1 LPTPTL
7 RLLALSVLLAGLV
20 TPGLA
25 QTVPASLPGAAA
37 AALDWPVAGDPAGA
51 ERQRARVE
59 AELRR
64 GEARAALALADAAVA
79 LHPQHA
85 PLQFLRGV
93 ALMDL
98 GRDDEALAHFQW
110 FAQTWPE
117 LPDPLNNIALLHA
130 RAGRLD
136 EALQALQQ
144 ALRADP
150 AHAAARINLGHV
162 HLALAVRA
170 WDTAAAAA
178 ALEPALAQ
186 RLRAARALLAAPGR

>member
-1 LPTPTL
+1 M
-7 RLLALSVLLAGLV
+7 
-20 TPGLA
+20 LA
-25 QTVPASLPGAAA
+25 QTVPGSLPAVTAPAWPAAGH
-37 AALDWPVAGDPAGA
+37 VADA
-51 ERQRARVE
+51 ERLRARIE
-59 AELRR
+59 DELRR
-64 GEARAALALADAAVA
+64 AEASSALALADQAVA

-98 GRDDEALAHFQW
+98 GQDDAALAHFQR

-136 EALQALQQ
+136 EALQALQE

-150 AHAAARINLGHV
+150 SHHAARVNLGFV
-162 HLALAVRA
+162 HLALAARA
-170 WDTAAAAA
+170 WETAAAAV
-178 ALEPALAQ
+178 ALEPAMAQ
-186 RLRAARALLAAPGR
+186 RLQAVRALLSAPGR

>member
-1 LPTPTL
+1 MLLASLAMPEPTL
-7 RLLALSVLLAGLV
+7 
-20 TPGLA
+20 A
-25 QTVPASLPGAAA
+25 QAAPASLPGATAPA
-37 AALDWPVAGDPAGA
+37 WPATGDPAHA
-51 ERQRARVE
+51 ERLRARVE

-64 GEARAALALADAAVA
+64 GEAGAALALAEEAVSQ
-79 LHPQHA
+79 HPQHA

-98 GRDDEALAHFQW
+98 GQDDAALAHFQR

-150 AHAAARINLGHV
+150 SHHAARVNLGFV
-162 HLALAVRA
+162 HLALAARA
-170 WDTAAAAA
+170 WETAAAAV
-178 ALEPALAQ
+178 ALEPAMAQ
-186 RLRAARALLAAPGR
+186 RLQAVRALLSAPGR